1 MCRYLVTAVQKY
13 NFLLIYNAFM
23 SAYCK
28 IIVLFGL
35 KSLRERDIMIKK
47 GSVTICVG
55 NKTFN
60 LVNCN

>member
-23 SAYCK
+23 PPNCK
-28 IIVLFGL
+28 IIGLLGL

-47 GSVTICVG
+47 TLLS
-55 NKTFN
+55 
-60 LVNCN
+60 LH